1 MAIDYSLL
9 KIIPADESHREFS
22 YQVKIIT
29 MGGYITQIW
38 GWDEKLQK
46 QFHSREWQEKRPQII
61 VYDSQPIGTIYTV
74 NNENHLH
81 IEQFYILP
89 EYQNKGIGSH
99 LLKEI
104 LDNADNT
111 GTSTELA
118 VLKNN
123 PAISLYRRHGFEI
136 TGSNEY
142 QYLMERKPGN
152 KQ

>member
-1 MAIDYSLL
+1 MIDYSLL

-46 QFHSREWQEKRPQII
+46 KFHSREWQEKRPQII

-99 LLKEI
+99 LLKKI
-104 LDNADNT
+104 LDNADKT

-123 PAISLYRRHGFEI
+123 PAISLYRRHDFEI

-142 QYLMERKPGN
+142 QYLMERKPAN